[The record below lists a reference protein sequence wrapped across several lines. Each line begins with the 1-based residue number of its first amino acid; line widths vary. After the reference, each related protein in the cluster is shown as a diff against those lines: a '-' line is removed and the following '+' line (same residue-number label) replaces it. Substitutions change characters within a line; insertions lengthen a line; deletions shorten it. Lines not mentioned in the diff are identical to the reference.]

1 MPCWFYEK
9 KDLRNTASYQDG
21 ISPEVEA
28 RYRREGARFILDA
41 GTKMGLYPFLPC
53 TLQNMLF
60 TIFSYCEMCKSYS
73 STRSLNVSLY

>member
-41 GTKMGLYPFLPC
+41 GSKMGLYPFSFHYLSK
-53 TLQNMLF
+53 Q
-60 TIFSYCEMCKSYS
+60 ICK
-73 STRSLNVSLY
+73 RNVYNCICKY

>member
-41 GTKMGLYPFLPC
+41 GTKMGLYPFP
-53 TLQNMLF
+53 
-60 TIFSYCEMCKSYS
+60 S
-73 STRSLNVSLY
+73 STATCNVIVPNWMGHGFSSIVIL